1 MKSQE
6 HRSEKVM
13 RGSIPEHNIP
23 VEVAVPQWFH
33 IIVLILQMGG
43 NTEALPRRK
52 YLSRQ
57 P

>member
-1 MKSQE
+1 MKSRE